1 MLAVLTCLAWAFMLL
16 FWGGFWRADQ
26 RLDAALPAPAL
37 WPDVTILIP
46 ARNEAATIGEVVHAH
61 SATAYPGNSK
71 LIVVDDHSTDGT
83 GQIAGKADAEVVQAA
98 ALPEGWSGKLW
109 ALQNG
114 LEHADQQAPQ
124 SGYVLLTDADI
135 LHDAETLGQ
144 LVRKAEADDLALVS
158 LMARLD
164 SRGLWGG
171 LLIPA
176 FVFFFQ
182 KLYPFPWVNGPGVPL
197 GAAAGGCVLIRRD
210 ALREIGDFHAMH
222 DALID
227 DCTLAARV
235 KRSGGRIW
243 LGLADREVVSLRDNR
258 AYGSIWNM
266 VRRTAFTQLRHS
278 WLLLLAAIAGMG
290 FLYLV
295 PVVALIAGLITG
307 DAVSAAAGLL
317 SWALMC
323 VAYWP
328 TLRLYGKPLR
338 WTPTLPVA
346 AVIYTAMT
354 AASAFAH
361 LRGAGGAWKGRTYP

>member
-1 MLAVLTCLAWAFMLL
+1 MLVILTCLAWAFMLL

-26 RLDAALPAPAL
+26 RLDLGLSAPPD

-46 ARNEAATIGEVVHAH
+46 ARNEAETIGDIVRAH
-61 SATAYPGNSK
+61 SATAYPGTSK
-71 LIVVDDHSTDGT
+71 LYVVDDHSGDGT
-83 GQIAGKADAEVVQAA
+83 GQIAKAAGAEVVQAA
-98 ALPEGWSGKLW
+98 ALPQGWSGKLW

-114 LEHADQQAPQ
+114 LEHADRQAPR
-124 SGYVLLTDADI
+124 SAYVLLTDADI
-135 LHDAETLGQ
+135 LHDTETLGR
-144 LVRKAEADDLALVS
+144 LVQKAEADDLALVS

-164 SRGLWGG
+164 ARGLWGG

-182 KLYPFPWVNGPGVPL
+182 KLYPFPWVNRPSIPL
-197 GAAAGGCVLIRRD
+197 GAAAGGCVLIRRE
-210 ALREIGDFHAMH
+210 ALREIVDFHAIR

-235 KRSGGRIW
+235 KKSGGRIW

-258 AYGSIWNM
+258 EFASIWSM

-290 FLYLV
+290 FLYFI
-295 PVVALIAGLITG
+295 PVTALIVGLMRG
-307 DAVSAAAGLL
+307 DAISAVAGLL
-317 SWALMC
+317 AWVLMC
-323 VAYWP
+323 VSYWP
-328 TLRLYGKPLR
+328 TLRLYGKPLT
-338 WTPTLPVA
+338 WTLTLPVA
-346 AVIYTAMT
+346 AAIYTAMT